1 MKLQIVLDTNVF
13 ISALRSDK
21 GASFRL
27 FSLLGNGRFDI
38 NISVPLVLEYEEVAQ
53 RQAEELGL
61 TTQDIDDVLD
71 YICAVARQ
79 RLIFFLW
86 RPYLKDTEDDHILE
100 LAFEAE
106 CNYIVTYNV
115 RDFSG
120 VEQFGIQVVTPVQF
134 LQRIGE
140 LP

>member
-1 MKLQIVLDTNVF
+1 MKLQIVLDTNVL
-13 ISALRSDK
+13 ISALRSDE
-21 GASFRL
+21 GASFKL
-27 FSLLGNGRFDI
+27 FSLLGDSRFDI
-38 NISVPLVLEYEEVAQ
+38 NISVPLVLEYEEIAQ

-61 TTQDIDDVLD
+61 TTQDIDDALD
-71 YICAVARQ
+71 YICTVARQ

-86 RPYLKDTEDDHILE
+86 RPYLKDAEDDHILE
-100 LAFEAE
+100 LAFEAG
-106 CNYIVTYNV
+106 CDYIVTYNL

-120 VEQFGIQVVTPVQF
+120 VERLGIQVVTPVQF